1 MGSLLGDGWQGTTW
15 RFAPSGV
22 AVRLNLAAN
31 RPIEGT
37 MGRRTFLLVAALV
50 VAAVGTTM
58 VFLYVN
64 GVNDRALADQQ
75 PVQVLVATAPI
86 AAGTTAA
93 DAQSAGALEKRTVS
107 RVSVAP
113 GALSDITP
121 IAEQVALAP
130 IFVGEQIIEAK
141 FGQPGSTS
149 NLPIPEG
156 KLAVS
161 VQLADPARVAGF
173 VSPGSEVAIFL
184 TIEGGRGPNNEVT
197 RVLLPKVQV
206 IATGATTVVST
217 TTTAEGETQ
226 TEELPK
232 ALLTLAVSQSE
243 AQKVVYGS
251 QHGQMYF
258 GLLTA
263 DSKIDKSDTGV
274 TNDNLFD

>member
-1 MGSLLGDGWQGTTW
+1 
-15 RFAPSGV
+15 
-22 AVRLNLAAN
+22 
-31 RPIEGT
+31 
-37 MGRRTFLLVAALV
+37 MGRRTLLLIAALV
-50 VAAVGTTM
+50 VAALGTTM

-64 GVNDRALADQQ
+64 GVNDRALADQN
-75 PVQVLVATAPI
+75 PVEILVATAPI
-86 AAGTTAA
+86 DIGTTAR
-93 DAQSAGALEKRTVS
+93 DAQSAGALEKRTIS
-107 RVSVAP
+107 RASAAD

-121 IAEQVALAP
+121 IADQVALGP

-141 FGQPGSTS
+141 FGEPGSS
-149 NLPIPEG
+149 SSLPIPEG

-173 VSPGSEVAIFL
+173 VAPGSDVAIFL
-184 TIEGGRGPNNEVT
+184 TIEGGSAGEEIT

-206 IATGATTVVST
+206 IATGASTVVST
-217 TTTAEGETQ
+217 TTTTEGETQ

-258 GLLTA
+258 GLLTE
-263 DSKIDKSDTGV
+263 DSEVDKSDTGV
-274 TNDNLFD
+274 TAENLFD

>member
-1 MGSLLGDGWQGTTW
+1 
-15 RFAPSGV
+15 V

-37 MGRRTFLLVAALV
+37 MGRRTFLLIAALA

-64 GVNDRALADQQ
+64 GVNDRALADQH

-93 DAQSAGALEKRTVS
+93 EAQSAGALEKRTVS
-107 RVSVAP
+107 RASVAP

-121 IAEQVALAP
+121 IADKVALSP
-130 IFVGEQIIEAK
+130 IFVGEQIIEDK

-173 VSPGSEVAIFL
+173 VTPGSEVAIFL
-184 TIEGGRGPNNEVT
+184 TIESGTGKNEVT

-217 TTTAEGETQ
+217 TTTAEGQTQ
-226 TEELPK
+226 TEQLPK
-232 ALLTLAVSQSE
+232 ALLTLAVSQAE

-258 GLLTA
+258 GLLTT
-263 DSKIDKSDTGV
+263 DSKVDRSDTGV
-274 TNDNLFD
+274 TAENLFD

>member
-1 MGSLLGDGWQGTTW
+1 
-15 RFAPSGV
+15 
-22 AVRLNLAAN
+22 
-31 RPIEGT
+31 
-37 MGRRTFLLVAALV
+37 MGRRTLLLVAALV
-50 VAAVGTTM
+50 VAALGTTM

-64 GVNDRALADQQ
+64 GVNDRALADQK

-86 AAGTTAA
+86 AIGTTAR
-93 DAQSAGALEKRTVS
+93 DAQNSGALEQRTIS
-107 RVSVAP
+107 RVSAAR

-121 IAEQVALAP
+121 IADEVALGP

-149 NLPIPEG
+149 SLPIPEG

-173 VSPGSEVAIFL
+173 VAPGSDVAIFL
-184 TIEGGRGPNNEVT
+184 TFDGGGGAASEVT

-206 IATGATTVVST
+206 IATGASTVVST
-217 TTTAEGETQ
+217 TTTTGGETQ

-232 ALLTLAVSQSE
+232 ALLTLAVTQKE

-258 GLLTA
+258 GLLTEA
-263 DSKIDKSDTGV
+263 SEVDRSDTGV
-274 TNDNLFD
+274 TAENLFD

>member
-1 MGSLLGDGWQGTTW
+1 M
-15 RFAPSGV
+15 
-22 AVRLNLAAN
+22 AVRLNPAAN

-64 GVNDRALADQQ
+64 GVNDRALANQH
-75 PVQVLVATAPI
+75 PVQILVATAPI

-93 DAQSAGALEKRTVS
+93 EAQSAGALEKRTVS

-121 IAEQVALAP
+121 IADEVALAP
-130 IFVGEQIIEAK
+130 IFVGEQIIKAK

-184 TIEGGRGPNNEVT
+184 TIEGSRGADNEVT

-274 TNDNLFD
+274 TNQNLFD

>member
-1 MGSLLGDGWQGTTW
+1 
-15 RFAPSGV
+15 
-22 AVRLNLAAN
+22 
-31 RPIEGT
+31 
-37 MGRRTFLLVAALV
+37 MGRRTLLLIAALAVAAL
-50 VAAVGTTM
+50 GTTM

-64 GVNDRALADQQ
+64 GVNDRALAEQE

-86 AAGTTAA
+86 AAGTTAQA
-93 DAQSAGALEKRTVS
+93 AQSAGALEQRTVS
-107 RVSVAP
+107 RASVAD

-121 IAEQVALAP
+121 IADDVALAP

-149 NLPIPEG
+149 SLPIPKG

-173 VSPGSEVAIFL
+173 VSPGSEVAVFL
-184 TIEGGRGPNNEVT
+184 TIARTPGSGTEVT

-206 IATGATTVVST
+206 IATGASTVVST
-217 TTTAEGETQ
+217 TTTTEGEAQ
-226 TEELPK
+226 TDELPK
-232 ALLTLAVSQSE
+232 ALLTLAVTQAE

-258 GLLTA
+258 GLLTD
-263 DSKIDKSDTGV
+263 DSRVDTSDAGV
-274 TNDNLFD
+274 NAENLFD

>member
-1 MGSLLGDGWQGTTW
+1 
-15 RFAPSGV
+15 
-22 AVRLNLAAN
+22 
-31 RPIEGT
+31 
-37 MGRRTFLLVAALV
+37 MGRRTLLLIAALAVAAL
-50 VAAVGTTM
+50 GTTM

-64 GVNDRALADQQ
+64 GVNDRALADQE

-86 AAGTTAA
+86 AAGTTAQ

-107 RVSVAP
+107 RASVAE

-121 IAEQVALAP
+121 VADEVALAP
-130 IFVGEQIIEAK
+130 IFIGEQIIEAK
-141 FGQPGSTS
+141 FGQPGNTS
-149 NLPIPEG
+149 SLPIPEG

-173 VSPGSEVAIFL
+173 VAPGSEVAVFL
-184 TIEGGRGPNNEVT
+184 TIERVRGSGNEIT

-206 IATGATTVVST
+206 IATGASTVVST

-226 TEELPK
+226 TEELPR
-232 ALLTLAVSQSE
+232 ALLTLAVTQAE

-258 GLLTA
+258 GLLTE
-263 DSKIDKSDTGV
+263 DSEVNKSDNGV
-274 TNDNLFD
+274 TAENLFD

>member
-1 MGSLLGDGWQGTTW
+1 
-15 RFAPSGV
+15 
-22 AVRLNLAAN
+22 
-31 RPIEGT
+31 
-37 MGRRTFLLVAALV
+37 MGRRTLLLIAALAVAAL
-50 VAAVGTTM
+50 GTTM

-64 GVNDRALADQQ
+64 GVNERALADQD

-86 AAGTTAA
+86 AAGTTAQ
-93 DAQSAGALEKRTVS
+93 DAQSAGSLEKRTVT
-107 RVSVAP
+107 RASVAS

-141 FGQPGSTS
+141 FGAPGNASS
-149 NLPIPEG
+149 LPIPEG

-173 VSPGSEVAIFL
+173 VAPGSEVAVFL
-184 TIEGGRGPNNEVT
+184 TIEGSQGTGNEIT

-206 IATGATTVVST
+206 IATGASTVVST
-217 TTTAEGETQ
+217 TTTTEGETQ

-232 ALLTLAVSQSE
+232 ALLTLAVTQDE
-243 AQKVVYGS
+243 AQKVVFGS

-258 GLLTA
+258 GLLTS
-263 DSKIDKSDTGV
+263 DSKVNKSDTGV
-274 TNDNLFD
+274 TAENLFD

>member
-1 MGSLLGDGWQGTTW
+1 
-15 RFAPSGV
+15 
-22 AVRLNLAAN
+22 
-31 RPIEGT
+31 
-37 MGRRTFLLVAALV
+37 MGRRTFLLIAALA

-93 DAQSAGALEKRTVS
+93 DAQSAGALEKRAVS
-107 RVSVAP
+107 RASVAP

-121 IAEQVALAP
+121 IADKVALAP
-130 IFVGEQIIEAK
+130 IFVGEQIIEGK
-141 FGQPGSTS
+141 FGQPSNTS

-184 TIEGGRGPNNEVT
+184 TIQSGRGADNEVT

-206 IATGATTVVST
+206 IATGASTVVST
-217 TTTAEGETQ
+217 TTTASGQTQ

-258 GLLTA
+258 GLLTR
-263 DSKIDKSDTGV
+263 DSKVDRSDNGV
-274 TNDNLFD
+274 TAENLFD

>member
-1 MGSLLGDGWQGTTW
+1 
-15 RFAPSGV
+15 V
-22 AVRLNLAAN
+22 AVRLNLAAD

-37 MGRRTFLLVAALV
+37 MGRRTFLLIAALA

-58 VFLYVN
+58 VYLYVN
-64 GVNDRALADQQ
+64 GVNDRALADQH

-93 DAQSAGALEKRTVS
+93 QAQSAGALEKRTVARS
-107 RVSVAP
+107 SVAP
-113 GALSDITP
+113 GALSTITP
-121 IAEQVALAP
+121 ITDKVALAP
-130 IFVGEQIIEAK
+130 IFVGEQIIEGK

-184 TIEGGRGPNNEVT
+184 TIGGGRGANGEVT
-197 RVLLPKVQV
+197 RVLLSKVQV

-217 TTTAEGETQ
+217 TTTASGQTQ

-258 GLLTA
+258 GLLTP
-263 DSKIDKSDTGV
+263 DSTIDRSDAGV
-274 TNDNLFD
+274 TAENLFD

>member
-1 MGSLLGDGWQGTTW
+1 
-15 RFAPSGV
+15 V
-22 AVRLNLAAN
+22 AVRLNLAAK

-37 MGRRTFLLVAALV
+37 MGRRTFLLIAALA

-75 PVQVLVATAPI
+75 PVQILVATAPI
-86 AAGTTAA
+86 AAGTSAA
-93 DAQSAGALEKRTVS
+93 EAQSAGALEKRKLS
-107 RVSVAP
+107 RASVAP

-121 IAEQVALAP
+121 IADKVALAP

-141 FGQPGSTS
+141 FGQPGNTS

-184 TIEGGRGPNNEVT
+184 TIEGGSGSGPKSEVT

-217 TTTAEGETQ
+217 TTTAEGQTQ

-258 GLLTA
+258 GLLTE
-263 DSKIDKSDTGV
+263 DSKVDKSDDGV
-274 TNDNLFD
+274 TAENLFD